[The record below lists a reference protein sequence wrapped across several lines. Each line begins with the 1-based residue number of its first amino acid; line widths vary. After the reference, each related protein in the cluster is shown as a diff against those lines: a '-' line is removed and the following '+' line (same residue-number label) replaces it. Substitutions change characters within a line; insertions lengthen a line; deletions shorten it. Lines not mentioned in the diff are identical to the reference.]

1 MRSVGL
7 TVIALV
13 CISLRTPAEAA
24 TLAAWVQLGPRGEV
38 SARVI
43 TNDSACPTL
52 RMDGAPLPMKA
63 RSDPEAVLAGVSK
76 ASFPVRGCEAVI
88 APGAQALLLDDR
100 PLPLPRRELRRVVIL
115 GDTGCRLKGAFAIQ
129 DCNDPNAWPYA
140 KIVAHAVAARP
151 DLVIHLG
158 DYHYR
163 ETACPAGWR
172 GCEGSPFGFGWDAWN
187 ADFFAPSAPL
197 FAAAPW
203 LLVRGNHEDCERA
216 GEGWFRLLAAVSL
229 ASRCGDLTG
238 FFVTETGGM
247 GFVVMDSASAT
258 DPSGDPQPLL
268 RKLAAQF
275 AEIRDTIPGES
286 WLLTH
291 RPMNALRSSP
301 AGPDSVENR
310 IQQAAIGDALP
321 PSVRMIVSGHNHFFQ
336 ALDFDGVRAPTR
348 GRHRW
353 RCAAADTAR
362 AVGRP
367 ERERRTRGGC
377 SHPVWF
383 CLHGVGPGRRGVGR
397 CAVRRERQ
405 AGRTLHSGRAQAQ
418 LQLTRTQWRA
428 SQLHCA
434 SFPCIGSTRQRTTN
448 ENVPARFCHRACSL
462 RGSGANAFGRSSAR

>member
-1 MRSVGL
+1 MSAVCCDSFDTLIAWFVTHTLATLRSFYCRAEPRMRSVGL

-336 ALDFDGVRAPTR
+336 ALDFDGVRAPQLVVGTGGDVLLPIPREQLIGKNVNGARVADAATR
-348 GRHRW
+348 FGFAYMVW
-353 RCAAADTAR
+353 DR
-362 AVGRP
+362 AGVAWEGALFDENGRP
-367 ERERRTRGGC
+367 AGHCTLVERRLSC
-377 SHPVWF
+377 S
-383 CLHGVGPGRRGVGR
+383 
-397 CAVRRERQ
+397 
-405 AGRTLHSGRAQAQ
+405 
-418 LQLTRTQWRA
+418 
-428 SQLHCA
+428 
-434 SFPCIGSTRQRTTN
+434 
-448 ENVPARFCHRACSL
+448 
-462 RGSGANAFGRSSAR
+462 